1 MTDRTVWHLSRGTL
15 LATAAATAAPR
26 PSLAQGLRSFRAGG
40 VPEESIVVALWAE
53 QSGFFR
59 RNGFDLQIESQ
70 RSGSAVASA
79 VAGGAYAIGKSSLVA
94 LIAAHAHGVPFEIV
108 APGGLY
114 DSNHPNNGLLVRAD
128 SPIRT
133 GADLNGKTI
142 GVSSLNDLYTV
153 SVKAWVDDHGGD
165 SSTLKLVEL
174 PIDAVGAALQNGR
187 IDATSVGTPQLE
199 EYLTSG
205 TARLLARG
213 FDAIAPLFM
222 FSAWFTTR
230 TFIAQNTSVVAGFQ
244 RAMHEA
250 AVYVNGHHQQTV
262 EILSK
267 FTGVDPGVIAKMQRA
282 PMGTALDPKLVQP
295 VIDRCAKYKVI
306 SASFPASDMMA

>member
-1 MTDRTVWHLSRGTL
+1 MKFSRGAL
-15 LATAAATAAPR
+15 LAAAAAAGVAR
-26 PSLAQGLRSFRAGG
+26 PSFAQGLHSFRAGG

-59 RNGFDLQIESQ
+59 RYGFDLQIEPQ

-94 LIAAHAHGVPFEIV
+94 LIAAHAHDVPFVII

-114 DSNHPNNGLLVRAD
+114 DTNHPNNGLLVRAD
-128 SPIRT
+128 SSIRT
-133 GADLNGKTI
+133 GADFNGKTI

-199 EYLTSG
+199 GYLTSG
-205 TARLLARG
+205 VARLVAHG

-222 FSAWFTTR
+222 FSAWFTSRSFAT
-230 TFIAQNTSVVAGFQ
+230 QNKSVIAGFQ
-244 RAMHEA
+244 HAMHDS

-262 EILSK
+262 DILSR
-267 FTGVDPGVIAKMQRA
+267 FTGVEAGVIAKMQRA

-306 SASFPASDMMA
+306 PAAFPAAEFLAS

>member
-1 MTDRTVWHLSRGTL
+1 MIDRSVWNLSRGTL
-15 LATAAATAAPR
+15 LAAAAAASAAR
-26 PSLAQGLRSFRAGG
+26 PSLAQGLRSFRVGG

-59 RNGFDLQIESQ
+59 RYGFDLHIEPQ
-70 RSGSAVASA
+70 RSGSAIASG

-94 LIAAHAHGVPFEIV
+94 LIAAHAHDVPFAIV

-114 DSNHPNNGLLVRAD
+114 DANHPNNGLIVRAD
-128 SPIRT
+128 SPIHT
-133 GADLNGKTI
+133 AADLNGKTI
-142 GVSSLNDLYTV
+142 GVSSINDLYTV

-174 PIDAVGAALQNGR
+174 PINAVGAALQNGR

-199 EYLTSG
+199 EYLSSG
-205 TARLLARG
+205 ARLLGRG
-213 FDAIAPLFM
+213 FDAIGPLFM

-230 TFIAQNTSVVAGFQ
+230 AFIAQNPAVVSGFQ
-244 RAMHEA
+244 RAMHES

-267 FTGVDPGVIAKMQRA
+267 FTGVDPGVIAKMERA
-282 PMGTALDPKLVQP
+282 PMGTTLDPKLVQP
-295 VIDRCAKYKVI
+295 VIDRCATYKVI
-306 SASFPASDMMA
+306 PARFPASEMIA